1 MESQSRTHGRS
12 LSFAAI
18 LVAASAWLF
27 VSPTEASADAPR
39 DERLRQRLA
48 SGVLRWGGDAEGGA
62 PFQFFDP
69 GTQAL
74 IGFEVEL
81 VDGLIAE
88 LRKQLNLPN
97 LKAEYKQYKWVSL
110 PQGLEKK
117 DFDLIVSGLEITAE
131 NRTAMIFSRPYYV
144 YSQQL
149 TVRADEANI
158 RSVEDCKDRPIATL
172 SGSAANRF
180 LTKLGATKISAF
192 EGQIEPYEDLAIR
205 RVDAVLL
212 DLPIAVYNAGNDKRF
227 KFVGDRVGA
236 GFYGIGLRPVDGD
249 LAAAID
255 EALGEM
261 MRSGRIREIYSKWK
275 LWNVDQFELASA
287 DRPEEAAGLRSKE
300 ETSGASDSATAVQ
313 RWPFSAYAPLLLKS
327 AGITVLLSCLSM
339 AVAMVVGLAV
349 AVCRLYG
356 PKPVRML
363 ALGYVEFFRGT
374 PLLLLLTFLYFGW
387 AHVPYVGFAL
397 SSWQAAIIGFG
408 LNYAAFE
415 AEIYRSSILAVPRG
429 QWEAAQALGMT
440 EVTAFRRVIFP
451 QAFRTALGPMTNDFV
466 AMFKDTSLVS
476 VIAIVELTNQY
487 SILARSSLQFVEIGA
502 VTAALY
508 LAMSV
513 PLGHLA
519 RYLEERWSVGHK

>member
-1 MESQSRTHGRS
+1 MERKSPSDRRS
-12 LSFAAI
+12 LSFAAV
-18 LVAASAWLF
+18 LVTALACVVA
-27 VSPTEASADAPR
+27 SPTDASADAPR

-48 SGVLRWGGDAEGGA
+48 SGVLRWGGDTEGGA
-62 PFQFFDP
+62 PFQFTDHN
-69 GTQAL
+69 TKAL
-74 IGFEVEL
+74 VGFEVEL
-81 VDGLIAE
+81 VDGLVAE
-88 LRKQLNLPN
+88 LRRQLDLPE
-97 LKAEYKQYKWVSL
+97 LQARYVQYKWVSL

-149 TVRADEANI
+149 TVRADETAI

-172 SGSAANRF
+172 SGSAAHRF

-192 EGQIEPYEDLAIR
+192 EGQIEPYQELALR
-205 RVDAVLL
+205 RVEAVLL
-212 DLPIAVYNAGNDKRF
+212 DLPIAVYNAGSDKRF
-227 KFVGDRVGA
+227 KFVGERVG
-236 GFYGIGLRPVDGD
+236 GGHYGIGLRKDDGD
-249 LAAAID
+249 LAAALD

-261 MRSGRIREIYSKWK
+261 MRSGRIREIYAKWK

-287 DRPEEAAGLRSKE
+287 DRPAEAAGLRSVVE
-300 ETSGASDSATAVQ
+300 QSQADESATAVQ
-313 RWPFSAYAPLLLKS
+313 RWPFSAYAPLLLQS
-327 AGITVLLSCLSM
+327 AGVTVLLSCLSM
-339 AVAMVVGLAV
+339 ALAMAIGLVV

-356 PKPVRML
+356 PAPVRLL

-387 AHVPYVGFAL
+387 PHIPYIGGDL
-397 SSWQAAIIGFG
+397 SAWQAAIIGFG

-476 VIAIVELTNQY
+476 VIAIVELTQQY
-487 SILARSSLQFVEIGA
+487 QILARSSLQFVEIGA
-502 VTAALY
+502 LTAALY

>member
-1 MESQSRTHGRS
+1 MKSKSPPDGR
-12 LSFAAI
+12 LLPFAAVLLTALAC
-18 LVAASAWLF
+18 LVAF
-27 VSPTEASADAPR
+27 PTDVSADAPR

-74 IGFEVEL
+74 IGFEVEI

-88 LRKQLNLPN
+88 LRRQLNLPA
-97 LKAEYKQYKWVSL
+97 LQAEYVQYKWVSL

-131 NRTAMIFSRPYYV
+131 NRSAMIFSRPYYV

-149 TVRADEANI
+149 TVRADETVI
-158 RSVEDCKDRPIATL
+158 RSVEDCKNRPIATL

-180 LTKLGATKISAF
+180 LTKLGATRISAF
-192 EGQIEPYEDLAIR
+192 EGQIEPYQELALN

-212 DLPIAVYNAGNDKRF
+212 DLPIAVYNAGSDKRF
-227 KFVGDRVGA
+227 KFVGDRVGS
-236 GFYGIGLRPVDGD
+236 GFYGIGLRPDDGD

-287 DRPEEAAGLRSKE
+287 DRPAEAAGLRK
-300 ETSGASDSATAVQ
+300 GSDESPTGGTATATQ
-313 RWPFSAYAPLLLKS
+313 NWTFSAYAPLLLES

-339 AVAMVVGLAV
+339 AVAMAIGLVV

-356 PKPVRML
+356 PAPVRLL
-363 ALGYVEFFRGT
+363 ALCYVEFFRGT

-387 AHVPYVGFAL
+387 AHVPYIGVDL
-397 SSWQAAIIGFG
+397 SAWEAAIIGFG

-476 VIAIVELTNQY
+476 VIAIVELTQRY
-487 SILARSSLQFVEIGA
+487 QILARSSLKFVEIGA
-502 VTAALY
+502 LTAALY

>member
-1 MESQSRTHGRS
+1 MERKSPSDRRS
-12 LSFAAI
+12 LSFAAV
-18 LVAASAWLF
+18 LVTALACVVA
-27 VSPTEASADAPR
+27 SPTDASADAPR

-48 SGVLRWGGDAEGGA
+48 SGVLRWGGDTEGGA
-62 PFQFFDP
+62 PFQFTDP
-69 GTQAL
+69 NTKAL
-74 IGFEVEL
+74 VGFEVEL
-81 VDGLIAE
+81 VDGLVAE
-88 LRKQLNLPN
+88 LRRQLDLPE
-97 LKAEYKQYKWVSL
+97 LQAKYVQYKWVSL

-149 TVRADEANI
+149 TVRADETAI

-172 SGSAANRF
+172 SGSAAHRF

-192 EGQIEPYEDLAIR
+192 EGQIEPYQELALR

-227 KFVGDRVGA
+227 KFVGERVG
-236 GFYGIGLRPVDGD
+236 GGHYGIGLRKDDGD
-249 LAAAID
+249 LAAALD

-261 MRSGRIREIYSKWK
+261 MRSGRIREIYAKWK

-287 DRPEEAAGLRSKE
+287 DRPAEAAGLRSVVE
-300 ETSGASDSATAVQ
+300 QSQADESATAVQ
-313 RWPFSAYAPLLLKS
+313 RWPFSAYAPLLLQS
-327 AGITVLLSCLSM
+327 AGVTVLLSCLSM
-339 AVAMVVGLAV
+339 ALAMAIGLVV

-356 PKPVRML
+356 PAPVRLL

-387 AHVPYVGFAL
+387 PHIPYIGGDL
-397 SSWQAAIIGFG
+397 SAWQAAIIGFG

-476 VIAIVELTNQY
+476 VIAIVELTQQY
-487 SILARSSLQFVEIGA
+487 QILARSSLQFVEIGA
-502 VTAALY
+502 LTAALY